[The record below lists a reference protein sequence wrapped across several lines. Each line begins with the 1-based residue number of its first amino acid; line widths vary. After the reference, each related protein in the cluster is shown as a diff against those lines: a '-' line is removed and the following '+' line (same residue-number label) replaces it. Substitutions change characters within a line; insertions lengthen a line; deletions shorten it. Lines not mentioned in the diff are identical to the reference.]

1 MLISLHIKNV
11 AVIDEVSID
20 FCGGFNVLTGET
32 GAGKSIIIDSLNM
45 VLGQRTSKELI
56 RSGQQKAVAQA
67 LFYIDNEEAVLKL
80 KEFGL
85 EAEDNNLLIYRDLSA
100 DGKGICRIN
109 GMMATA
115 GMVKEI
121 SKYLV
126 NIHGQQDNQALLST
140 ANHVDFLDRYAG
152 IIDIR
157 EKYRALYNRAKE
169 IRRSLDE
176 INASEQEK
184 ARRTDLLQ
192 YQINEIESARLKK
205 GEEEELAGRLE
216 FLSGAGK
223 IASVL
228 EHARQLLYAGSESSL
243 SVHDILSGIT
253 EDFGEIAKY
262 EERLSSMYEMLNSIR
277 IDLDEVT
284 SQIRDYAG
292 ELEFDP
298 GELAR
303 IEERLDLI
311 YRLGRKY
318 GEGTAKILEF
328 LDNAKAELDSIV
340 SGEEYAEKLKA
351 EYEECVKSM
360 EEYARQITNER
371 KKAAETLENG
381 IMAELAELDMP
392 KVKFKADVKPGDF
405 TETGADRVEFLIST
419 NAGEPPRPLAKIAS
433 GGEMSRIML
442 AIKCILADTDNVS
455 TLIFDE
461 IDSGISGRAAVKIGQ
476 KLCGLADK
484 KQILCITHLAQIA
497 SMANE
502 HFLIEKDM
510 TENITATK
518 VTRLSDSLRVKEL
531 ARIMGGAAI
540 TDITLKN
547 AEEMLQLAKKYKSE
561 QMK

>member
-80 KEFGL
+80 KEFGI

-205 GEEEELAGRLE
+205 ARRRNLPAGLN
-216 FLSGAGK
+216 FYPAQ
-223 IASVL
+223 
-228 EHARQLLYAGSESSL
+228 AR
-243 SVHDILSGIT
+243 
-253 EDFGEIAKY
+253 
-262 EERLSSMYEMLNSIR
+262 
-277 IDLDEVT
+277 
-284 SQIRDYAG
+284 
-292 ELEFDP
+292 
-298 GELAR
+298 
-303 IEERLDLI
+303 
-311 YRLGRKY
+311 
-318 GEGTAKILEF
+318 
-328 LDNAKAELDSIV
+328 
-340 SGEEYAEKLKA
+340 
-351 EYEECVKSM
+351 
-360 EEYARQITNER
+360 
-371 KKAAETLENG
+371 
-381 IMAELAELDMP
+381 
-392 KVKFKADVKPGDF
+392 
-405 TETGADRVEFLIST
+405 
-419 NAGEPPRPLAKIAS
+419 
-433 GGEMSRIML
+433 
-442 AIKCILADTDNVS
+442 
-455 TLIFDE
+455 
-461 IDSGISGRAAVKIGQ
+461 
-476 KLCGLADK
+476 
-484 KQILCITHLAQIA
+484 
-497 SMANE
+497 
-502 HFLIEKDM
+502 
-510 TENITATK
+510 
-518 VTRLSDSLRVKEL
+518 
-531 ARIMGGAAI
+531 
-540 TDITLKN
+540 
-547 AEEMLQLAKKYKSE
+547 
-561 QMK
+561 